1 LEEKGKTVTKEDK
14 VSATLD
20 YLTLSGRSAVIARL
34 WSELGHLIDYY
45 HSMGEKTHDLREFG
59 YSGFRVGDLA
69 LFDNETNAYIR
80 ANNQASGVLFD
91 LASGIDVRC
100 TRIDLQATAI
110 VEPLE
115 VAGFTR
121 PVHLSAADFVMASV
135 EAARNDPS
143 REKKPGKPS
152 LFDTPKGVSV
162 YVGSRAHY
170 RFLRVYDKYR
180 QSDGLYPQNSWR
192 WEIELKQPASQTVYS
207 QLRNITVG
215 DRPRVIVDYIAHY
228 CDERGIYHPFTGV
241 SDSRLD
247 DTQERSKSS
256 VERKL
261 SWIENQVQ
269 PSVRQ
274 LVELDSDRGGVDFTI
289 ALLKALGVVS
299 SPIVAK
305 HITEALRRIVHGG

>member
-1 LEEKGKTVTKEDK
+1 MTDNET

-20 YLTLSGRSAVIARL
+20 YLTLSGRSAVIARM

-45 HSMGEKTHDLREFG
+45 HGLGEKTHDLREFG
-59 YSGFRVGDLA
+59 YSGFRIGDLA

-80 ANNQASGVLFD
+80 ADKQAAGVLFD

-100 TRIDLQATAI
+100 TRIDLQATTV
-110 VEPLE
+110 VEPVE
-115 VAGFTR
+115 IGGFTA
-121 PVHLSAADFVMASV
+121 PVYLSAADFVIASV
-135 EAARNDPS
+135 EAARNDPA
-143 REKKPGKPS
+143 RQRKPGKPS

-170 RFLRVYDKYR
+170 RFLRVYDKHR
-180 QSDGLYPQNSWR
+180 QSDGLYQKNSWR

-207 QLRNITVG
+207 QLRNITVR

-228 CDERGIYHPFTGV
+228 CDERGVYHPFTGV
-241 SDSRLD
+241 SDSKLD

-274 LVELDSDRGGVDFTI
+274 MIELDNMRGGQEFTI
-289 ALLKALGVVS
+289 ALLKALGVAS
-299 SPIVAK
+299 SPIIAK
-305 HITEALRRIVHGG
+305 HVMEAIRRIAHGL